1 MTRDE
6 ALAIVQERVTN
17 PNMVSH
23 MLATEAIM
31 GALARRLGYDE
42 AQWRLAG
49 LLHDLDA
56 GQTGGV
62 CSVTLKETADTME
75 IHGTRTVAWLRE
87 AGLDDETV
95 LHAIVAHNPANGST
109 IDTPMDQALFS
120 CDPLTGLVT
129 AAALIRP
136 EKKLALVELKSLKK
150 RFKEPSFA
158 KGARREDIVTCS
170 ELGLELDEF
179 LAIGLEAM
187 KGVADDLGL

>member
-56 GQTGGV
+56 GQ
-62 CSVTLKETADTME
+62 TADTME

-136 EKKLALVELKSLKK
+136 EKSW
-150 RFKEPSFA
+150 RWWS
-158 KGARREDIVTCS
+158 
-170 ELGLELDEF
+170 
-179 LAIGLEAM
+179 
-187 KGVADDLGL
+187 